1 MGVAALAS
9 VVGRRPAFDS
19 TDTGLVLLDNGS
31 SMRPTTAVVVPAAAV
46 ASPVARLALRS
57 CEVDLDLDLVVL
69 VLRSGTGSSLA
80 TSSGSSA
87 PVVLPAT

>member
-57 CEVDLDLDLVVL
+57 CEVDLDLVVL